1 MPTEYVSALVGAIA
15 SIVIGAAV
23 YLGQQRYAR
32 WSAAM
37 DIIAEFNTLEWLAL
51 RNRLHE
57 DVSLAPRLAVL
68 GAVPTELDDEAR
80 EQRARAWA
88 LIAFYARLS
97 VMFDGQFLARK
108 PVFMALG
115 EVFAWW
121 YEFDLKYP
129 SPVSDSSEM
138 AHIHRLH
145 DLFGTEA
152 RKQHKMPAYREWLG
166 RGQRARAALGLPVKR
181 QKDL

>member
-1 MPTEYVSALVGAIA
+1 MRLVSDILRDPFGNVPAIA
-15 SIVIGAAV
+15 HTASIDMEG
-23 YLGQQRYAR
+23 
-32 WSAAM
+32 
-37 DIIAEFNTLEWLAL
+37 
-51 RNRLHE
+51 
-57 DVSLAPRLAVL
+57 PVL
-68 GAVPTELDDEAR
+68 GADVIAYLLQQARDADAINRLVHLTCQYFRGRGGANPGKGDLGEA
-80 EQRARAWA
+80 
-88 LIAFYARLS
+88 ARLES
-97 VMFDGQFLARK
+97 ALAKWNQRIAAGQPPQFLARK